1 MKIPGQVRGWIGGR
15 IPGRASGRMP
25 GLRALA
31 LSALAAVAV
40 SATTA
45 SAADWRTISSLIS
58 QDAETEAFERYA
70 HVNPQ
75 APKGGQL
82 NSTATGTFDSFNP
95 FIVRGTAAAGLTGF
109 GGMLYDTLMQQSV
122 ADPGTSHA
130 LIAEAF
136 RYPDDYSSVT
146 YRIDPN
152 ARWHDGTP
160 ITAEDVVW
168 SFEKLTEISQLYNRY
183 YANVTEAVALSEREV
198 EFRFD
203 QSGNRELPHIIG
215 DLAVLPRHWWE
226 GKDAR
231 GNQRDVTRPTLEPP
245 LGSGPYRIES
255 FKPGAE
261 IVWKRVEDYW
271 AADLPV
277 NVGRYNFD
285 RRRYTYFQ
293 DDNAEWQAFTKG
305 GIEDIRIENRAQRWA
320 TAYTFPAFEAGD
332 VVKRVFPTSSGE
344 PMQGFVL
351 NTRRPQFQDRRVR
364 EALTWAFDFE
374 SMNRN
379 LFYGSYTRTDS
390 YFEGGELASSGLPQG
405 LELEILES
413 VRDQVPPEV
422 FTQEFRLPVYD
433 NPQATRQ
440 NLRRASQ
447 LLAEAG
453 WKPQGGR
460 LVNERGEQFR
470 IEFLGRDP
478 TDERVNG
485 PFIDNLRRL
494 GIDASLRI
502 VDTTQ
507 YINRVRAFD
516 FDVVTSVLMQSQSPG
531 NEQREFW
538 SSQAADMQGSRNVA
552 GIRDPAVDKLIDRI
566 IFARDREELV
576 AATRALDRV
585 LLWGFY
591 LVPQWHLPEIW
602 AAYWNKFGIPDE
614 QPAYAGIDIESWWIV
629 EARESAIERS
639 FEEAQ

>member
-1 MKIPGQVRGWIGGR
+1 MTNRSQFPAKRTSGR
-15 IPGRASGRMP
+15 PGRRH
-25 GLRALA
+25 ALA
-31 LSALAAVAV
+31 LSIFAALAV
-40 SATTA
+40 SAGGA
-45 SAADWRTISSLIS
+45 SAADWRTTSSLIS
-58 QDAETEAFERYA
+58 QDEETRDFERYA

-109 GGMLYDTLMQQSV
+109 GGLLYDTLMQQSV

-146 YRIDPN
+146 YRIDAD

-160 ITAEDVVW
+160 ITADDVVW
-168 SFEKLTEISQLYNRY
+168 SFGKLTEISQLYNRY
-183 YANVTEAVALSEREV
+183 YANVTEVVALSPREV

-226 GKDAR
+226 GTDAQGR
-231 GNQRDVTRPTLEPP
+231 QRDVTRPTLEPP

-255 FKPGAE
+255 FRPGSE

-277 NVGRYNFD
+277 NVGRHNFD
-285 RRRYTYFQ
+285 RRKYTYFQ
-293 DDNAEWQAFTKG
+293 DDNAQWQAFTKG
-305 GIEDIRIENRAQRWA
+305 GIEDIRVENRAQRWA
-320 TAYTFPAFEAGD
+320 TAYNFPAFESGD
-332 VVKRVFPTSSGE
+332 VVKRVFATTSGE

-405 LELEILES
+405 RELEILES
-413 VRDQVPPEV
+413 VRDLVPPEV
-422 FTQEFRLPVYD
+422 FTREFTLPVYD
-433 NPQATRQ
+433 SPQAARQ

-460 LVNERGEQFR
+460 LVNESGEQMR

-552 GIRDPAVDKLIDRI
+552 GIRDKAVDALIDRV

-576 AATRALDRV
+576 AATHALDRV

-602 AAYWNKFGIPDE
+602 VAYWNKFGIPEE
-614 QPAYAGIDIESWWIV
+614 QPSYAGVDIESWWIV
-629 EARESAIERS
+629 QHRESAIERS
-639 FEEAQ
+639 FEEEE

>member
-1 MKIPGQVRGWIGGR
+1 MTVFDMRR
-15 IPGRASGRMP
+15 CV
-25 GLRALA
+25 
-31 LSALAAVAV
+31 LAAVAALAV
-40 SATTA
+40 SAA
-45 SAADWRTISSLIS
+45 AADEWRTTSSLIS
-58 QDAETEAFERYA
+58 EGAETQAFERYD
-70 HVNPQ
+70 HVNPD

-82 NSTATGTFDSFNP
+82 NSIATGTFDSFNP
-95 FIVRGTAAAGLTGF
+95 FIVRGTPAAGLTGF
-109 GGMLYDTLMQQSV
+109 GGLLWDTLMQQSV

-136 RYPDDYSSVT
+136 KYPDDYSSVT
-146 YRIDPN
+146 YRIDAN

-160 ITAEDVVW
+160 VTAEDVVW
-168 SFEKLTEISQLYNRY
+168 SFGKLTEISQLYNRY
-183 YANVTEAVALSEREV
+183 YANVTEVTALSEREV

-203 QSGNRELPHIIG
+203 QTGNRELPHIIG
-215 DLAVLPRHWWE
+215 DLAVLPKHWWE

-245 LGSGPYRIES
+245 LGSGPYRVES

-271 AADLPV
+271 AAKLPV

-285 RRRYTYFQ
+285 RRRYIYFQ

-305 GIEDIRIENRAQRWA
+305 GLEDLRIENRAQRWA
-320 TAYTFPAFEAGD
+320 TGYNFPAFERGD
-332 VVKRVFPTSSGE
+332 VVKRTFATTSGE

-379 LFYGSYTRTDS
+379 LFYGFYKRTTS
-390 YFEGGELASSGLPQG
+390 YFQGGELASSGLPQG
-405 LELEILES
+405 LELEILET
-413 VRDQVPPEV
+413 VRDEVPAEV
-422 FTQEFRLPVYD
+422 FSQEFTLPVFD
-433 NPQATRQ
+433 KPQAMRQ
-440 NLRRASQ
+440 NLRRASE

-453 WKPQGGR
+453 WKVQGGR
-460 LVNERGEQFR
+460 LLNERGEQFR

-494 GIDASLRI
+494 GIDATLRV
-502 VDTTQ
+502 VDVTQ
-507 YINRVRAFD
+507 YINRVRSFD
-516 FDVVTSVLMQSQSPG
+516 YDIVTSVLMQSQSPG

-538 SSQAADMQGSRNVA
+538 SSEAADMQGSRNVA
-552 GIRDPAVDKLIDRI
+552 GIRDAAVDKLIDRV
-566 IFARDREELV
+566 IFAKNREELV

-591 LVPQWHLPEIW
+591 LVPQWHNPEAW
-602 AAYWNKFGIPDE
+602 VAYWNKFGIPE
-614 QPAYAGIDIESWWIV
+614 KQPSYTGFDVESWWII
-629 EARESAIERS
+629 EHRESEIERGIEA
-639 FEEAQ
+639 EE

>member
-1 MKIPGQVRGWIGGR
+1 MTVFDMRR
-15 IPGRASGRMP
+15 CV
-25 GLRALA
+25 
-31 LSALAAVAV
+31 LAAVAALGV
-40 SATTA
+40 SAA
-45 SAADWRTISSLIS
+45 AADEWRTTSSLLS
-58 QDAETEAFERYA
+58 EGAETQTFERYDHA
-70 HVNPQ
+70 NPD

-82 NSTATGTFDSFNP
+82 NSIATGTFDSFNP
-95 FIVRGTAAAGLTGF
+95 FIVRGTPAAGLTGF
-109 GGMLYDTLMQQSV
+109 GGLLWDTLMQQSV

-136 RYPDDYSSVT
+136 KYPDDYSSVT
-146 YRIDPN
+146 YRIDAN

-183 YANVTEAVALSEREV
+183 YANVTEVTALSGREI

-203 QSGNRELPHIIG
+203 QTGNRELPHIIG

-226 GKDAR
+226 GRDAK

-245 LGSGPYRIES
+245 LGSGPYRVES

-271 AADLPV
+271 AAALPV

-285 RRRYTYFQ
+285 RRRYIYFQ

-305 GIEDIRIENRAQRWA
+305 GLEDLRIENRAQRWA
-320 TAYTFPAFEAGD
+320 TGYNFPAFERGD
-332 VVKRVFPTSSGE
+332 VVKRTFATTSGE

-379 LFYGSYTRTDS
+379 LFYGFYKRTTS
-390 YFEGGELASSGLPQG
+390 YFQGGELASSGLPQG
-405 LELEILES
+405 LELEILET
-413 VRDQVPPEV
+413 VRDEVPADV
-422 FTQEFRLPVYD
+422 FTREFTLPVFD
-433 NPQATRQ
+433 KPQAMRQ
-440 NLRRASQ
+440 NLRRASE

-453 WKPQGGR
+453 WKVQGGR
-460 LVNERGEQFR
+460 LLNARGEQLR

-494 GIDASLRI
+494 GIDASLRV
-502 VDTTQ
+502 VDVTQ
-507 YINRVRAFD
+507 YINRVRSFD
-516 FDVVTSVLMQSQSPG
+516 YDIVTSVLMQSQSPG

-552 GIRDPAVDKLIDRI
+552 GIRDAAVDKLIDRV
-566 IFARDREELV
+566 IFAKNREELV

-591 LVPQWHLPEIW
+591 LVPQWHNPEAW
-602 AAYWNKFGIPDE
+602 VAYWNKFGIPE
-614 QPAYAGIDIESWWIV
+614 KQPSYTGFDVESWWILPD
-629 EARESAIERS
+629 RETAIERGI
-639 FEEAQ
+639 EAKE